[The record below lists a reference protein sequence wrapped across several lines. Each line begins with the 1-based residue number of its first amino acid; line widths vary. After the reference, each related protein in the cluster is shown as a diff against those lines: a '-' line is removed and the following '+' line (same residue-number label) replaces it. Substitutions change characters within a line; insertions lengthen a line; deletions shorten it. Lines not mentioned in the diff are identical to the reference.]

1 MKQTI
6 RLTESELKKMIA
18 QSVKRALNEAD
29 SFKQVDNLNDYVT
42 SNGLQMKPAS
52 KFQRV
57 NAQSGKSY
65 INQYGKQNGMDKRQI
80 GRMVRRGGA
89 PLSTV
94 AGDGTQETNNIVT
107 KNHTVL
113 NNVGNTA
120 NRWAAE
126 TPTFNRKYEQDPTRQ
141 GVYKPKGGPMNAA
154 QINEPISFTAPWGE
168 RMNVD
173 KGGYILQDP
182 NNPNDIYG
190 ISGKDFD
197 STYKFNEG
205 KNRIRMSEAQLRQI
219 VKESVEQ
226 VLSEAY
232 SDAQYAHL
240 AGQANG
246 ALNSFGGKLKGMFN
260 PKWKSRKER
269 QMRQFANQATHD
281 NPGYERSSTKGGDNN
296 DGGNTYE
303 MPEHNYTWSNGG
315 QADYIANNFNPQNQ
329 ESPFEMKR
337 TQRYVTV
344 DDPSNIFSKRSSRA
358 MANDGD
364 VYSRGETRDMSK
376 KYADNNEWD
385 KVDAI
390 DKLRDSNSRL
400 NRAFNKGKEA
410 RNGGTYGGYNGTP
423 TYKNGTGTQS
433 GAFKRLK

>member
-1 MKQTI
+1 MKRTI
-6 RLTESELKKMIA
+6 RLTESELKNMIA

-219 VKESVEQ
+219 VKESVEH
-226 VLSEAY
+226 VLSEGLFGNDKKYGEKWYNPLTWMSKADKAKQDQFEKEQEERRRKRV
-232 SDAQYAHL
+232 SDKAMAKEIERRQQMGL
-240 AGQANG
+240 
-246 ALNSFGGKLKGMFN
+246 S
-260 PKWKSRKER
+260 KWKKADEL
-269 QMRQFANQATHD
+269 
-281 NPGYERSSTKGGDNN
+281 N
-296 DGGNTYE
+296 DLENRREIY
-303 MPEHNYTWSNGG
+303 
-315 QADYIANNFNPQNQ
+315 
-329 ESPFEMKR
+329 
-337 TQRYVTV
+337 QRCG
-344 DDPSNIFSKRSSRA
+344 
-358 MANDGD
+358 M
-364 VYSRGETRDMSK
+364 
-376 KYADNNEWD
+376 
-385 KVDAI
+385 
-390 DKLRDSNSRL
+390 
-400 NRAFNKGKEA
+400 
-410 RNGGTYGGYNGTP
+410 
-423 TYKNGTGTQS
+423 
-433 GAFKRLK
+433 

>member
-6 RLTESELKKMIA
+6 RLTESELKNMIA

-205 KNRIRMSEAQLRQI
+205 KNRIRMSEAQLHQI
-219 VKESVEQ
+219 IKESIQSMLDEV
-226 VLSEAY
+226 
-232 SDAQYAHL
+232 
-240 AGQANG
+240 AGYKDTMQKAG
-246 ALNSFGGKLKGMFN
+246 
-260 PKWKSRKER
+260 
-269 QMRQFANQATHD
+269 
-281 NPGYERSSTKGGDNN
+281 
-296 DGGNTYE
+296 
-303 MPEHNYTWSNGG
+303 
-315 QADYIANNFNPQNQ
+315 NNFNQNTFMGRIRSKLQPQKYQ
-329 ESPFEMKR
+329 QYQRIQKQGDEMGASATDKIND
-337 TQRYVTV
+337 TLDTMGDDYVNHGDVTV
-344 DDPSNIFSKRSSRA
+344 PDYANYYRQQNPNTDNSWYQNHKMGEEQFSNNHAAQLGWR
-358 MANDGD
+358 
-364 VYSRGETRDMSK
+364 K
-376 KYADNNEWD
+376 KYGTGGRIAKPYGWNSS
-385 KVDAI
+385 I
-390 DKLRDSNSRL
+390 DKERDI
-400 NRAFNKGKEA
+400 
-410 RNGGTYGGYNGTP
+410 YNQQRQAI
-423 TYKNGTGTQS
+423 KNGQI
-433 GAFKRLK
+433 